1 VGENLKIDYKKEYR
15 DAYQIT
21 KRDLTN
27 IKDMKRKHEY
37 VQLRMNQKKMSDL
50 IGWTGDNFFKTVI
63 SNAYANAIKDH
74 KKECHSKGMTIYGK
88 KLIKKRY

>member
-1 VGENLKIDYKKEYR
+1 MKIDYKKEYK

-21 KRDLTN
+21 KRDLSN
-27 IKDMKRKHEY
+27 IKDMKLKRQY
-37 VQLRMNQKKMSDL
+37 VDTRMREKKMSDL

-74 KKECHSKGMTIYGK
+74 KKDCHKKGHTIYGRR
-88 KLIKKRY
+88 LR